1 VAGWHEPVL
10 VREVVEALV
19 HRPDGVYLDGT
30 VGTGGHA
37 EAILS
42 VLAPAGRLVCLDQ
55 DPDPLAV
62 ARERLGDRGERVRFY
77 RGSFSELDRVLAAES
92 LAAFDGILLDLG
104 LNSWSLAQP
113 GKGLSYQLDGPL
125 TMDLDPDLGRDA
137 AQLLAEA
144 DEDELVRLF
153 AEYGEVRRPRL
164 YAQRLLRAREHRPL
178 RTTGD
183 LVRALLARPGDPGP
197 AEMSRLF
204 QAIRV
209 ETNHEM
215 ERLDRFLERAAD
227 WVAPGGR
234 LVILSYAS
242 HEERRAKGLAR
253 RGEGTPEAFLP
264 LLRTPT
270 RPGDDEVRRNRRA
283 RSARMRCFQ
292 RRGA

>member
-1 VAGWHEPVL
+1 MAGWHEPVL

-37 EAILS
+37 EAILGALGPS
-42 VLAPAGRLVCLDQ
+42 GRLVCLDQ

-62 ARERLGDRGERVRFY
+62 ARERLGDQGGRVRWR
-77 RGSFSELDRVLAAES
+77 RGSFAELDGVLAEEG
-92 LAAFDGILLDLG
+92 LVGFDGILLDLG

-113 GKGLSYQLDGPL
+113 AKGLSYQLDGPL
-125 TMDLDPDLGRDA
+125 SMRLDPDLGRDA
-137 AQLLAEA
+137 ARLLAEA
-144 DEDELVRLF
+144 GEEELVRLF

-164 YAQRLLRAREHRPL
+164 YAHRLLQARRRHPL

-209 ETNHEM
+209 EVNQEM
-215 ERLDRFLERAAD
+215 ARLDRFLAGAAG
-227 WVAPGGR
+227 WIAPGGR
-234 LVILSYAS
+234 LVIISYAS
-242 HEERRAKGLAR
+242 HEERRVKGLTR
-253 RGEGTPEAFLP
+253 RGEGAPGAFLP
-264 LLRTPT
+264 LLRSPL
-270 RPGDDEVRRNRRA
+270 RPGGDEVTRNRRA
-283 RSARMRCFQ
+283 RSGRLRSFE

>member
-19 HRPDGVYLDGT
+19 HRPGGIYLDGT

-37 EAILS
+37 EAILGA
-42 VLAPAGRLVCLDQ
+42 LTPAGRLVCLDQ

-62 ARERLGDRGERVRFY
+62 ARERLREQGGRVCLR
-77 RGSFSELDRVLAAES
+77 RGSFSDLDCVVAEE
-92 LAAFDGILLDLG
+92 APGGFDGILLDLG

-113 GKGLSYQLDGPL
+113 GKGLSYQLEGPL
-125 TMDLDPDLGRDA
+125 TMALDPDLGRDA
-137 AQLLAEA
+137 TRLLAEIS
-144 DEDELVRLF
+144 EEELVRLF

-164 YAQRLLRAREHRPL
+164 FAHRLLRAREHRPL

-197 AEMSRLF
+197 GEMSRLF

-209 ETNHEM
+209 EVNHEM
-215 ERLDRFLERAAD
+215 DRLDRFLERAAD
-227 WVAPGGR
+227 WIAPGGR
-234 LVILSYAS
+234 LVIISYAS
-242 HEERRAKGLAR
+242 HEERRVKGLHR

-264 LLRTPT
+264 LLRSPV

-283 RSARMRCFQ
+283 RSARLRCFE
-292 RRGA
+292 RRGT